1 MLKRIIVVVLTGSAI
16 VLNTTTVFLA
26 GSVALG
32 PVKGVDA
39 AIDRFSAERAAE
51 ARARIAKIR
60 QSIETRE
67 LSPQQVSK
75 VRNMVGRSG
84 PLHSLIVR

>member
-1 MLKRIIVVVLTGSAI
+1 MLKRIILVVLTGTAI

-32 PVKGVDA
+32 PVRSVDA
-39 AIDRFSAERAAE
+39 AIDQFSAERAAE
-51 ARARIAKIR
+51 ARARIAKIKQR
-60 QSIETRE
+60 AETHG
-67 LSPQQVSK
+67 LSPQEVSK